1 MKLNLSNRIILL
13 TSIIVV
19 IVAIG
24 TGYTGL
30 KMSIDATIK
39 QTEEALLMAAENG
52 VDLIEAVMEKELM
65 TFEEMAARERVQSMD
80 WEIQKEAL
88 EQDVERLGYIDI
100 GVMTPDG
107 KTRYIL
113 DEDEIAI
120 LGDRTYTQ
128 KALKGES
135 NVSDVLI
142 SRVTNQPVFMYAVP
156 IKSEDEILGVTIRKK
171 RCGSI

>member
-30 KMSIDATIK
+30 KMSTDATIK

-80 WEIQKEAL
+80 
-88 EQDVERLGYIDI
+88 
-100 GVMTPDG
+100 
-107 KTRYIL
+107 
-113 DEDEIAI
+113 
-120 LGDRTYTQ
+120 
-128 KALKGES
+128 
-135 NVSDVLI
+135 
-142 SRVTNQPVFMYAVP
+142 
-156 IKSEDEILGVTIRKK
+156 
-171 RCGSI
+171 